1 MLRLAFLQGTAGNRA
16 VTQLLG
22 RRLRSVQRQTPPP
35 APEAG
40 VDPPGPR
47 LKSAAATVKAG
58 TLDDRIWQLWKP
70 TGTKRDAILEQLWV
84 DDLALPDIDPK
95 TVDTKLRKTAKQ
107 VEADLGTRITT
118 VLAKQLAA
126 MDKELTTPDANA
138 RVGTLVEEV
147 AGQGKGWSGQ
157 GLVDVAVAEM
167 GRPRRD
173 RWSRRRE
180 TGRLEPVRAP
190 QGRRRSEADRHQ
202 GRPGFRMTTFSD
214 TANAALDKKE
224 VAAVKDAAGARI
236 GYVVGND
243 ALADLTDDVMGRL
256 GTPKP
261 RTSPEWTAL
270 NGRMRRLLIVA
281 ETDLANTIPHDKKV
295 DLWPERWAEM
305 RDRYVN
311 TTTKTIWRYWKEDVV
326 DFTFLGIPFKT
337 STANMGLHRD
347 VAEVIKRVETSAIR
361 LSGLKDAKAVREDT
375 GTKSSKQNSLP
386 GSEFRFEA
394 VAQHPWML
402 GSAHLSYHGT
412 GRALDFRAARTRRS
426 RATRTPSSGSSAGRS
441 FRATSRSASMPGRG
455 PPSSRGCPRIA
466 RSWNRSSP
474 PRPSPT
480 RPRRKRASTRST
492 SAAEKASETDV
503 EATSLRD
510 HATTA
515 WERVTN
521 VEAAFQSAWST
532 LKGET
537 KTNDELGGQAPRA
550 GRRRDPERPDRDRRP
565 GQRGVAAEGRVAGTP
580 RSDSDAESHARRHDE
595 GRQGRPRRHAGAG
608 GEGEHVRAD
617 GHAALAR
624 PGVRG
629 ERVALGCQL
638 RRLLGRDALRLHGA
652 GERRAGAVT
661 GTSVI
666 VTVRDAADTLTRSG
680 FAPIRMRLVEGGGLV
695 G

>member
-1 MLRLAFLQGTAGNRA
+1 MPESAEPAVDHRSPEPAARALEPGAASPALSPQLLRLAFLQGTAGNRA

-22 RRLRSVQRQTPPP
+22 RRLGSVQRQTPPP
-35 APEAG
+35 APEPG

-47 LKSAAATVKAG
+47 LKSAAAAIKAG

-70 TGTKRDAILEQLWV
+70 TGTKRDAIREQLWV
-84 DDLALPDIDPK
+84 DDLALPDVDPK
-95 TVDTKLRKTAKQ
+95 TVDAKLRKTAKQ

-126 MDKELTTPDANA
+126 MDKELTTPDAIA

-157 GLVDVAVAEM
+157 GLVDVLWPRWVGPGEIGGLGAAKQAGLNLYERLKGVAEAKL
-167 GRPRRD
+167 
-173 RWSRRRE
+173 
-180 TGRLEPVRAP
+180 TGTKA
-190 QGRRRSEADRHQ
+190 A
-202 GRPGFRMTTFSD
+202 PGFRMTTFSD

-261 RTSPEWTAL
+261 RTAPEWTAL

-281 ETDLANTIPHDKKV
+281 ETDLANSIPHDKKV

-337 STANMGLHRD
+337 STANVGLHRD

-412 GRALDFRAARTRRS
+412 GRALDIRAATNPPIKGDPH
-426 RATRTPSSGSSAGRS
+426 TLIGIL
-441 FRATSRSASMPGRG
+441 GRG
-455 PPSSRGCPRIA
+455 G
-466 RSWNRSSP
+466 
-474 PRPSPT
+474 
-480 RPRRKRASTRST
+480 
-492 SAAEKASETDV
+492 
-503 EATSLRD
+503 
-510 HATTA
+510 
-515 WERVTN
+515 
-521 VEAAFQSAWST
+521 AF
-532 LKGET
+532 G
-537 KTNDELGGQAPRA
+537 
-550 GRRRDPERPDRDRRP
+550 RRP
-565 GQRGVAAEGRVAGTP
+565 GAPRCQDVGHQALAAARASQGAGTGV
-580 RSDSDAESHARRHDE
+580 RRRRRVRQSRGESA
-595 GRQGRPRRHAGAG
+595 PRRVRRRVR
-608 GEGEHVRAD
+608 EGIRD
-617 GHAALAR
+617 GRRGDLAA
-624 PGVRG
+624 
-629 ERVALGCQL
+629 
-638 RRLLGRDALRLHGA
+638 
-652 GERRAGAVT
+652 
-661 GTSVI
+661 
-666 VTVRDAADTLTRSG
+666 
-680 FAPIRMRLVEGGGLV
+680 
-695 G
+695 